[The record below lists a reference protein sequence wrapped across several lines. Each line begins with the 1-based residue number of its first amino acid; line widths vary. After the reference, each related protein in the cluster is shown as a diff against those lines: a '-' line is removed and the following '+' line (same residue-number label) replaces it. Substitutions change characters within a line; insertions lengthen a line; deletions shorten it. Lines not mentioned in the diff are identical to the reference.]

1 MDGILM
7 NIPLNPHRHFLSP
20 WVMTAFLA
28 AILLTGCSGS
38 FSTKSEP
45 TAFVVRNLTD
55 QHIHSFS
62 LKAPSANKYRSSR
75 YGKIAPVP
83 RGAAQIYLRP
93 SSAPPLPGQ
102 LVAEWVMGTGT
113 VHSILVVF
121 SDLFKSGWS
130 PTARVLYFD
139 LYPEG
144 QLSISLQQDI
154 PYSQTVE

>member
-28 AILLTGCSGS
+28 AILLSGCSGS
-38 FSTKSEP
+38 FCTKSEP
-45 TAFVVRNLTD
+45 TTFVVRNLTD

-62 LKAPSANKYRSSR
+62 LKAPAANKYRSSR
-75 YGKIAPVP
+75 YGTIAPVP

-93 SSAPPLPGQ
+93 SSAPPMPGQ

-113 VHSILVVF
+113 VHSSLVVF
-121 SDLFKSGWS
+121 SDLFKTGWS

-139 LYPEG
+139 LYSGG
-144 QLSISLQQDI
+144 QLSISLQQDM
-154 PYSQTVE
+154 P